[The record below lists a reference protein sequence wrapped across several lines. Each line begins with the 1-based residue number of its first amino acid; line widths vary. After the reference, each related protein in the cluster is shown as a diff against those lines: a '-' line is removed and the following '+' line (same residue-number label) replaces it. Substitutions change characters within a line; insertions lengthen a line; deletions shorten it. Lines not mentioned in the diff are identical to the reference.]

1 LFSPTSVNHISVDSR
16 VAGICC
22 RIIFLGVSRN
32 CLTDKPT
39 ISGRYFIFLASYNKN
54 KIPKRRTNMQLYQ
67 EIATQPDVDQLL
79 ASINS
84 FHDSMAKEIHVINRG
99 CVLPDHVMAPRHQ
112 YDIQLLIQSQWPP
125 YAIELVF
132 INVHQ
137 FQLNRPQEYWEA
149 SGKVERI
156 SSPVEKTTIQIAFDH
171 DALVISCER
180 LFYRFRGEWLGYKT
194 YLSSEIPSPEA
205 IPAQNIDGTW
215 RMCSECLNTWED
227 PANSSFSTCP
237 RCGRVT
243 ELH

>member
-1 LFSPTSVNHISVDSR
+1 
-16 VAGICC
+16 
-22 RIIFLGVSRN
+22 
-32 CLTDKPT
+32 
-39 ISGRYFIFLASYNKN
+39 
-54 KIPKRRTNMQLYQ
+54 MQLYQ
-67 EIATQPDVDQLL
+67 EITTQPDVDQLL

-149 SGKVERI
+149 SGKVEKI

-180 LFYRFRGEWLGYKT
+180 LFYRFRGEWLGYKM